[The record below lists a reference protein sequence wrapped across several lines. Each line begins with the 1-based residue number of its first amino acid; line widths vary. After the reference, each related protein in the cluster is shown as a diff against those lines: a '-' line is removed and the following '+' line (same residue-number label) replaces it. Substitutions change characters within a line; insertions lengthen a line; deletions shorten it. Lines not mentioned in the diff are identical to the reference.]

1 MITIVVGST
10 NPVKIKAVRRAF
22 EQYFKTVKVS
32 GKETESDVSCQ
43 PKSSAESFTGAL
55 NRAKSA
61 LLLQNADFGVGIE
74 GGIEQHKFGVFTCGW
89 VVIVDRKDTVG
100 VGTSAR
106 MLVPKKIWLEI
117 KKKKTEL
124 GAVLERI
131 TGEKNIKRKG
141 GMFGLFTKNKVTRE
155 DAYFQGVVFALA
167 KFINTQY
174 YQDDLKLIGQTSQV

>member
-22 EQYFKTVKVS
+22 EQYFKAVKIW
-32 GKETESDVSCQ
+32 GKETESKVSCQ
-43 PKSSAESFTGAL
+43 PQSSEESFTGAL

-74 GGIEQHKFGVFTCGW
+74 GGIEQHKFGIFTCGW
-89 VVIVDRKDTVG
+89 VVIINRKGTVG

-106 MLVPKKIWLEI
+106 MLVPKKIWMEI
-117 KKKKTEL
+117 RKNKTEL
-124 GAVLERI
+124 GAVMERV

-141 GMFGLFTKNKVTRE
+141 GMFGLFSNNVITRE

-174 YQDDLKLIGQTSQV
+174 YQDNLKLKS